1 MRAALIHGSRP
12 QYNSIGNMSYE
23 TIEVIGNLILM
34 ILVIGGWG
42 IFIWANV
49 TYMPDDKRKDE
60 DEK

>member
-1 MRAALIHGSRP
+1 
-12 QYNSIGNMSYE
+12 MSYE